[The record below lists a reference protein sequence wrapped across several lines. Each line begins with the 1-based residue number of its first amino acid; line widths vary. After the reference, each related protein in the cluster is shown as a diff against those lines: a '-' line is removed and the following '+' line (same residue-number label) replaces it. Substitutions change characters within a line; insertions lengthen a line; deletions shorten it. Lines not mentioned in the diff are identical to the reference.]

1 MNETLAVGLQ
11 ALVTPRSRR
20 ELTASVT
27 VPRAAD
33 VKPVVEISHVSD
45 LVHDSV
51 LVLTGVALGAAV
63 SSFWWWAHHGSA
75 RNY

>member
-1 MNETLAVGLQ
+1 MEALMASGLR

-27 VPRAAD
+27 VPQGAAA
-33 VKPVVEISHVSD
+33 KPVIEISHVSD

-51 LVLTGVALGAAV
+51 LVLTGVAAGAAV
-63 SSFWWWAHHGSA
+63 ASFWWWTHRASA
-75 RNY
+75 RNH